1 MRAEVAA
8 HSAAA
13 VLAPLA
19 VGFWDAVALADG
31 HADLVRVREWVG
43 IIAQAYR
50 VRVGVRIR
58 VGVRVYRVRARA
70 RTIGLGLGGGPA
82 GLADGEASEQRAQA
96 GEEAEG
102 VRFLQCVVLDLV
114 HHVSVAEK

>member
-1 MRAEVAA
+1 MGPAERVLAGDQTLVAEDEALRAEVAA

-70 RTIGLGLGGGPA
+70 RTIGLGLGF
-82 GLADGEASEQRAQA
+82 GLGS
-96 GEEAEG
+96 G
-102 VRFLQCVVLDLV
+102 
-114 HHVSVAEK
+114 